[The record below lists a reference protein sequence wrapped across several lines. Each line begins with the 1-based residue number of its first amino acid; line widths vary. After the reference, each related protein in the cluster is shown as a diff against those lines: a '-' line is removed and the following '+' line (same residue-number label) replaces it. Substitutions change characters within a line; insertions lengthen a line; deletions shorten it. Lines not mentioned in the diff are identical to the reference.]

1 MRMRY
6 IALSGIWLFSAFHAI
21 AEIRVPAH
29 TAYLEPDVNG
39 ARISARS
46 GITGWKDS
54 SLRILWY
61 GEIKTPGALDASVA
75 LRLPKEAKAYLR
87 RIEELA
93 GVPIDI
99 VSTGPSRDAVIMR
112 RHPFD

>member
-75 LRLPKEAKAYLR
+75 LRLPKEATSKLR
-87 RIEELA
+87 LTVACQMRVEAVQGA
-93 GVPIDI
+93 GTNEI
-99 VSTGPSRDAVIMR
+99 RAN
-112 RHPFD
+112 